1 MKIENEINT
10 YCPYC
15 RKHTEH
21 KVKNLPKGPVRALG
35 WHSRSHERKIH
46 GYTGSVSVRLKPK
59 KLGKNQ
65 VVLLECKVCKKS
77 VQRTFGSRTKKKI
90 EIKR

>member
-15 RKHTEH
+15 QKHTEH
-21 KVKNLPKGPVRALG
+21 KVKTISKGPVRGLG
-35 WHSRSHERKIH
+35 WHTRSHERKIH
-46 GYTGSVSVRLKPK
+46 GYTSSVSVRLKPK
-59 KLGKNQ
+59 KLGKKQ
-65 VVLLECKVCKKS
+65 AVLLECKVCKKS
-77 VQRTFGSRTKKKI
+77 VQRTFGARAKKKI